1 MSADSEAH
9 SKSSHPLKN
18 LFTRI
23 SRGVG
28 SREEDGL
35 LGDFTVTRR
44 VIPISA
50 LAVVIGVACAYV
62 ALVLLRLIGLFT
74 NLFYYQR
81 WSFAFVSPAHHHL
94 GYWAVLVPIIGGLIV
109 GVMARFGSEKIRG
122 HGMPEAIEAILLRG
136 SRVSPRVA
144 LFKPVSAA
152 VAIGSGGPFGAE
164 GPIIMTGGAVGSLIA
179 QFFHLTD
186 TERKTLLVA
195 GAAAGMSAV
204 FAAPVASV
212 LLAVELLLFEW
223 KPRSLIPVALASA
236 VSAATR
242 WHLLGLGPVFPTA
255 QHDPFVSSRV
265 LAGCALVGLFAGL
278 LAATLSAAVYKVED
292 TFEHVPMH
300 WMWWPALGGIA
311 IGVGGLIFPPAL
323 GVGYDV
329 IAELVGGNIVW
340 HMVLGILLVKSTMWA
355 LSLGSGTSGGIVAP
369 LLMMGAAVGAAS
381 AHFLP
386 DHGPGFYPLVGMGA
400 VLAGAIGAPLTGVVF
415 SLELTHDVNMLLP
428 LLVGCA
434 LSHTFSTLFLRRS
447 ILTEKISRRGYHLSR
462 EYSVDP
468 LEVVFAREAMRTNIV
483 AFPAQVSLADL
494 GEALKTERKRG
505 QYLYPVVGDDHAL
518 MGVLTRRDVQE
529 LLSKHSAGAAG
540 SISLA
545 EVVKP
550 DPVVAYPDEPLR
562 ALAQRM
568 AQTGITRFPVIERR
582 IERRKQPRPGLGA
595 GGHGKLV
602 GVIGLADLLKG
613 RVLNLEAERHRER
626 VLPIRIF
633 FPLQF
638 SGRETDGDGSPAD
651 R

>member
-1 MSADSEAH
+1 MTAPDDHKSN
-9 SKSSHPLKN
+9 SKLRDV
-18 LFTRI
+18 LQRL

-44 VIPISA
+44 VIPISF

-62 ALVLLRLIGLFT
+62 ALFLLRLIGLFT

-81 WSFAFVSPAHHHL
+81 WSFDFASPAHHHL
-94 GYWAVLVPIIGGLIV
+94 GYWALLVPIVGGVIV
-109 GVMARFGSEKIRG
+109 GIMARFGSEKIRG

-144 LFKPVSAA
+144 FYKPISAA

-204 FAAPVASV
+204 FAAPVTSV

-242 WHLLGLGPVFPTA
+242 WHLLGLGPVFPTG
-255 QHDPFVSSRV
+255 QHDAFLSARV
-265 LAGCALVGLFAGL
+265 LAGCALVGLCAGV
-278 LAATLSAAVYKVED
+278 LAAVLSAAIYKVED
-292 TFEHVPMH
+292 TFEHFPVH
-300 WMWWPALGGIA
+300 WMWWPAIGGVA
-311 IGVGGLIFPPAL
+311 IGIGGLIFPPAL

-329 IAELVGGNIVW
+329 IADLVGGNIAW
-340 HMVLGILLVKSTMWA
+340 HLVLGILLVKSTMWA

-369 LLMMGAAVGAAS
+369 LLMMGAAVGAAG

-386 DHGPGFYPLVGMGA
+386 VQGAGFYPLVGMGA
-400 VLAGAIGAPLTGVVF
+400 ILAGAIGAPLTGIVF
-415 SLELTHDVNMLLP
+415 ALELTHDVNMLLP
-428 LLVGCA
+428 LLIGCA
-434 LSHTFSTLFLRRS
+434 LAHAFSTLFLRRS

-468 LEVVFAREAMRTNIV
+468 LEIVFAREAMRSNIV
-483 AFPAQVSLADL
+483 AFPANVSLADL
-494 GEALKTERKRG
+494 GDALNTERKRG
-505 QYLYPVVGDDHAL
+505 QYLYPVVGEDHAL
-518 MGVLTRRDVQE
+518 MGVLTRRDVQD
-529 LLSKHSAGAAG
+529 LLTKHSNAVAAN
-540 SISLA
+540 ISLA
-545 EVVKP
+545 EVVNP
-550 DPVVAYPDEPLR
+550 DPVVAYSDEPLR
-562 ALAQRM
+562 VLAQRM

-582 IERRKQPRPGLGA
+582 EERRKQPRPKLGV

-613 RVLNLEAERHRER
+613 RTLNLEAERHRER
-626 VLPIRIF
+626 VLPIRVF

-638 SGRETDGDGSPAD
+638 SSRESSNGSSES
-651 R
+651 

>member
-1 MSADSEAH
+1 MNVSTGE
-9 SKSSHPLKN
+9 KSNPKLVEFFRW
-18 LFTRI
+18 L

-44 VIPISA
+44 VIPISC
-50 LAVVIGVACAYV
+50 LAIVIGVACAYV
-62 ALVLLRLIGLFT
+62 ALALLRLIGLFT

-81 WSFAFVSPAHHHL
+81 WSFAFSSPAHHHL
-94 GYWAVLVPIIGGLIV
+94 GYWALPVPIVGGIIV
-109 GVMARFGSEKIRG
+109 GLMARFGSDKIRG

-242 WHLLGLGPVFPTA
+242 WHLLGLGPVFPTG
-255 QHDPFVSSRV
+255 QHDAFVGARV
-265 LAGCALVGLFAGL
+265 LIGCALVGLFTGI
-278 LAATLSAAVYKVED
+278 LAAILSAAIYKVED
-292 TFEHVPMH
+292 TFEHVPLH
-300 WMWWPALGGIA
+300 WMWWPALGGVA
-311 IGVGGLIFPPAL
+311 IGIGGLIFPPAL

-329 IAELVGGNIVW
+329 IADLVGGNVAW
-340 HMVLGILLVKSTMWA
+340 HLVLGILLVKSTMWA

-369 LLMMGAAVGAAS
+369 LLMMGAAIGAAA

-386 DHGPGFYPLVGMGA
+386 AQGPGFYPLVGMGA
-400 VLAGAIGAPLTGVVF
+400 ILAGAIGAPITGIVF
-415 SLELTHDVNMLLP
+415 ALELTHDVNMLLP

-434 LSHTFSTLFLRRS
+434 LAHAFSTLFLRRS

-483 AFPAQVSLADL
+483 AFSANVSLADL
-494 GEALKTERKRG
+494 GEALNTERKRG
-505 QYLYPVVGDDHAL
+505 QYLYPVVGEDHAL

-529 LLSKHSAGAAG
+529 LLAKHSQSGGA
-540 SISLA
+540 SIPLVD
-545 EVVKP
+545 VVKP
-550 DPVVAYPDEPLR
+550 APVVAYSDEPLR
-562 ALAQRM
+562 VLAQRM

-582 IERRKQPRPGLGA
+582 VERRKQRRTSLGA

-613 RVLNLEAERHRER
+613 RVLDLEAERHRER

-633 FPLQF
+633 FPLRF
-638 SGRETDGDGSPAD
+638 RGAADHGPSPTA
-651 R
+651 

>member
-1 MSADSEAH
+1 MNVAASEKPPH
-9 SKSSHPLKN
+9 SKLGG
-18 LFTRI
+18 FFRQMAQGI
-23 SRGVG
+23 G
-28 SREEDGL
+28 SREEVGL
-35 LGDFTVTRR
+35 LGDFTVTGRI
-44 VIPISA
+44 VPITA

-81 WSFAFVSPAHHHL
+81 WNLEFVSPAHHHL
-94 GYWAVLVPIIGGLIV
+94 GYWALLVPIVGGLIV
-109 GVMARFGSEKIRG
+109 GLMARFGSDKIRG

-144 LFKPVSAA
+144 VFKPISAA

-186 TERKTLLVA
+186 SERKTLLVA

-242 WHLLGLGPVFPTA
+242 WHLLGLGPVFPTG
-255 QHDPFVSSRV
+255 QHDLFVSARV
-265 LAGCALVGLFAGL
+265 LAGCALVGLCAGV
-278 LAATLSAAVYKVED
+278 LAAALSAAIYKVED
-292 TFEHVPMH
+292 TFEHVPLH
-300 WMWWPALGGIA
+300 WMWWPGLGGVA
-311 IGVGGLIFPPAL
+311 IGIGGLIFPPAL

-329 IAELVGGNIVW
+329 IADLIAGNIVW
-340 HMVLGILLVKSTMWA
+340 HLVLGILLVKSTMWA

-369 LLMMGAAVGAAS
+369 LLMMGAALGAGA

-386 DHGPGFYPLVGMGA
+386 AHGPGFYPLVGMGA
-400 VLAGAIGAPLTGVVF
+400 VLAGAIGAPLTGIVF
-415 SLELTHDVNMLLP
+415 SIELTHDINMLLP

-434 LSHTFSTLFLRRS
+434 LAHTFSTLFLRRS

-468 LEVVFAREAMRTNIV
+468 LEIVFAREAMRTNIV
-483 AFPAQVSLADL
+483 AFPASVSLAEL
-494 GEALKTERKRG
+494 GEALNTERQRG
-505 QYLYPVVGDDHAL
+505 QYLYPVVGEDHAL
-518 MGVLTRRDVQE
+518 MGVLTRREVQE
-529 LLSKHSAGAAG
+529 LLTKYSNATAA
-540 SISLA
+540 SVSLS
-545 EVVKP
+545 EVVHP
-550 DPVVAYPDEPLR
+550 DPVLAYADEPLR

-568 AQTGITRFPVIERR
+568 ADTGITRFPVVERR
-582 IERRKQPRPGLGA
+582 EDRRKHVRPKLGA

-602 GVIGLADLLKG
+602 GMIGLVDLLKG
-613 RVLNLEAERHRER
+613 RVQNLEAERHRER
-626 VLPIRIF
+626 VLPIRVF

-638 SGRETDGDGSPAD
+638 SGSRPPNNGSSKQS
-651 R
+651 

>member
-1 MSADSEAH
+1 MSTPPAQP
-9 SKSSHPLKN
+9 SKSKVADFLRRLSH
-18 LFTRI
+18 
-23 SRGVG
+23 GVG

-35 LGDFTVTRR
+35 LGDFTVGIR
-44 VIPISA
+44 VVPISF
-50 LAVVIGVACAYV
+50 LAVAIGVACAYV
-62 ALVLLRLIGLFT
+62 ALLLLRLIGLFT

-81 WSFAFVSPAHHHL
+81 WSFEFSSPAHHHL
-94 GYWAVLVPIIGGLIV
+94 GYWAVLVPVVGGVIV
-109 GVMARFGSEKIRG
+109 GFMARFGSDKIRG
-122 HGMPEAIEAILLRG
+122 HGMPEAIEAIMLRG
-136 SRVSPRVA
+136 SRISPRVA

-186 TERKTLLVA
+186 TECKTLLVA
-195 GAAAGMSAV
+195 GAAAGMAAV

-236 VSAATR
+236 VSGATR

-255 QHDPFVSSRV
+255 QHDPFASARV
-265 LAGCALVGLFAGL
+265 LAGCALVGLCAGV
-278 LAATLSAAVYKVED
+278 LAALLSAAIYKVED
-292 TFEHVPMH
+292 TFEHVPLH
-300 WMWWPALGGIA
+300 WMWWPAIGGLA
-311 IGVGGLIFPPAL
+311 IGIGGVIFPPAL

-329 IAELVGGNIVW
+329 IADLIAGNMVW
-340 HMVLGILLVKSTMWA
+340 HLVLGILLVKSTMWA

-369 LLMMGAAVGAAS
+369 LLMMGAALGAAF

-386 DHGPGFYPLVGMGA
+386 HTGAGFYPLVGMGA
-400 VLAGAIGAPLTGVVF
+400 VLAGAIGAPLTGIVF
-415 SLELTHDVNMLLP
+415 SIELTHDINMLLP

-434 LSHTFSTLFLRRS
+434 LAHTFSSLFLRRS
-447 ILTEKISRRGYHLSR
+447 ILTEKISRRGYHLTR

-483 AFPAQVSLADL
+483 AFPANVSLAEL
-494 GEALKTERKRG
+494 GEALNTERKRG
-505 QYLYPVVGDDHAL
+505 QYLYPVVGENHAL

-529 LLSKHSAGAAG
+529 LMSKHSEAAAA

-545 EVVKP
+545 EVVHP
-550 DPVVAYPDEPLR
+550 NPVVAYSDEPLR

-568 AQTGITRFPVIERR
+568 AQTGLTRFPVIERR
-582 IERRKQPRPGLGA
+582 EERRKSPRPALGA

-613 RVLNLEAERHRER
+613 RSLNLEAERHRER
-626 VLPIRIF
+626 VLPLRIF

-638 SGRETDGDGSPAD
+638 SGSQHGNDGSGDEA
-651 R
+651 

>member
-1 MSADSEAH
+1 MNVSAEEGSG
-9 SKSSHPLKN
+9 SKVAGFLRRLSH
-18 LFTRI
+18 
-23 SRGVG
+23 GVG

-44 VIPISA
+44 VLPISL
-50 LAVVIGVACAYV
+50 LAVAIGVACAYV
-62 ALVLLRLIGLFT
+62 ALFLLRLIGLFT

-94 GYWAVLVPIIGGLIV
+94 GYWALLVPIIGGLIV

-186 TERKTLLVA
+186 SERKTLLVA

-236 VSAATR
+236 VAAATR
-242 WHLLGLGPVFPTA
+242 WHLLGLGPVFPTG
-255 QHDPFVSSRV
+255 QHNAFVDARV
-265 LAGCALVGLFAGL
+265 LAGCALVGLSAGV
-278 LAATLSAAVYKVED
+278 LAAILSASIYKVED

-300 WMWWPALGGIA
+300 WMWWPAIGGIA

-329 IAELVGGNIVW
+329 IADLVGGNIGW
-340 HMVLGILLVKSTMWA
+340 HLVLGILLVKSTMWA

-369 LLMMGAAVGAAS
+369 LLMMGAAVGAAM

-386 DHGPGFYPLVGMGA
+386 AQGAGFYPLVGMGA
-400 VLAGAIGAPLTGVVF
+400 ILAGAIGAPLTGIVF
-415 SLELTHDVNMLLP
+415 ALELTHDVNMLLP

-434 LSHTFSTLFLRRS
+434 LAHAFSSLFLRRS
-447 ILTEKISRRGYHLSR
+447 ILTEKISRRGYHLTR

-483 AFPAQVSLADL
+483 AFPANVSLADL
-494 GEALKTERKRG
+494 GEALNTERKRG

-529 LLSKHSAGAAG
+529 LLAKFSDSGSAN
-540 SISLA
+540 ISLA

-550 DPVVAYPDEPLR
+550 DPVIAYPDEPLR

-582 IERRKQPRPGLGA
+582 EERRKQARPALGA

-613 RVLNLEAERHRER
+613 RTLNLEAERHRER
-626 VLPIRIF
+626 VLPIRVF
-633 FPLQF
+633 FPLKF
-638 SGRETDGDGSPAD
+638 SNDPTGNSGRP
-651 R
+651 

>member
-1 MSADSEAH
+1 MSTPPAQP
-9 SKSSHPLKN
+9 SKSKVADFLRRLSH
-18 LFTRI
+18 
-23 SRGVG
+23 GVG

-35 LGDFTVTRR
+35 LGDFTVGIR
-44 VIPISA
+44 VVPISF
-50 LAVVIGVACAYV
+50 LAVAIGVACAYV
-62 ALVLLRLIGLFT
+62 ALLLLRLIGLFT

-81 WSFAFVSPAHHHL
+81 WSFEFSSPAHHHL
-94 GYWAVLVPIIGGLIV
+94 GYWAVLVPVVGGVIV
-109 GVMARFGSEKIRG
+109 GFMARFGSDKIRG
-122 HGMPEAIEAILLRG
+122 HGMPEAIEAIMLRG
-136 SRVSPRVA
+136 SRISPRVA

-195 GAAAGMSAV
+195 GAAAGMAAV

-236 VSAATR
+236 VSGATR

-255 QHDPFVSSRV
+255 QHDPFASARV
-265 LAGCALVGLFAGL
+265 LAGCALVGLCAGV
-278 LAATLSAAVYKVED
+278 LAALLSAAIYKVED
-292 TFEHVPMH
+292 TFEHVPLH
-300 WMWWPALGGIA
+300 WMWWPAIGGLA
-311 IGVGGLIFPPAL
+311 IGIGGVIFPPAL

-329 IAELVGGNIVW
+329 IADLIAGNMVW
-340 HMVLGILLVKSTMWA
+340 HLVLGILLVKSTMWA

-369 LLMMGAAVGAAS
+369 LLMMGAALGAAF

-386 DHGPGFYPLVGMGA
+386 HTGAGFYPLVGMGA
-400 VLAGAIGAPLTGVVF
+400 VLAGAIGAPLTGIVF
-415 SLELTHDVNMLLP
+415 SIELTHDINMLLP

-434 LSHTFSTLFLRRS
+434 LAHTFSSLFLRRS
-447 ILTEKISRRGYHLSR
+447 ILTEKISRRGYHLTR

-483 AFPAQVSLADL
+483 AFPANVSLAEL
-494 GEALKTERKRG
+494 GEALNTERKRG
-505 QYLYPVVGDDHAL
+505 QYLYPVVGENHAL

-529 LLSKHSAGAAG
+529 LMSKHSEAAAA

-545 EVVKP
+545 EVVHP
-550 DPVVAYPDEPLR
+550 NPVVAYSDEPLR

-568 AQTGITRFPVIERR
+568 AQTGLTRFPVIERR
-582 IERRKQPRPGLGA
+582 EERRKSPRPALGA

-613 RVLNLEAERHRER
+613 RSLNLEAERHRER
-626 VLPIRIF
+626 VLPLRIF

-638 SGRETDGDGSPAD
+638 SGSQHGNDGSGDEA
-651 R
+651 

>member
-1 MSADSEAH
+1 MNVPSRR
-9 SKSSHPLKN
+9 SKVFEFFDHL
-18 LFTRI
+18 

-44 VIPISA
+44 VIPISL
-50 LAVVIGVACAYV
+50 LAITIGVVCAYV
-62 ALVLLRLIGLFT
+62 ALALLRLIGLFT

-81 WSFAFVSPAHHHL
+81 WSFEFVSPAHHHL
-94 GYWAVLVPIIGGLIV
+94 GYWAVLVPIVGGILV
-109 GVMARFGSEKIRG
+109 GLMARFGSEKIRG

-152 VAIGSGGPFGAE
+152 VSIGSGGPFGAE

-242 WHLLGLGPVFPTA
+242 WHLLGLGPVFPTGL
-255 QHDPFVSSRV
+255 HNPFVGASV
-265 LAGCALVGLFAGL
+265 LAGCALVGLLAGI
-278 LAATLSAAVYKVED
+278 LAAILSAAIYKVED
-292 TFEHVPMH
+292 TFEHAPLH
-300 WMWWPALGGIA
+300 WMWWPALGGVA
-311 IGVGGLIFPPAL
+311 IGIGGLIFPPAL

-329 IAELVGGNIVW
+329 IGELIGGNITW
-340 HMVLGILLVKSTMWA
+340 HLVLGILLVKTTMWA

-386 DHGPGFYPLVGMGA
+386 VQGPGFYPLVGMGA
-400 VLAGAIGAPLTGVVF
+400 VLAGAIGAPLTGIVF

-428 LLVGCA
+428 LLIGCA
-434 LSHTFSTLFLRRS
+434 LAHAFSTLFLRRS

-468 LEVVFAREAMRTNIV
+468 LEIVFAREAMRTNIV
-483 AFPAQVSLADL
+483 AFPANVSLADL
-494 GEALKTERKRG
+494 GEALSTERKRG
-505 QYLYPVVGDDHAL
+505 QYLYPVVGEGQAL

-529 LLSKHSAGAAG
+529 LLTKHSDGAAA

-545 EVVKP
+545 EVVHP

-568 AQTGITRFPVIERR
+568 AETGITRFPVIERR
-582 IERRKQPRPGLGA
+582 AERRKQPRPELGE

-602 GVIGLADLLKG
+602 GVIGLGDLLKG
-613 RVLNLEAERHRER
+613 RTMNLEAERHRER
-626 VLPIRIF
+626 VLPIRVF
-633 FPLQF
+633 FPLRF
-638 SGRETDGDGSPAD
+638 SGRGTGSNGTPKD
-651 R
+651 S

>member
-1 MSADSEAH
+1 MSTPPAQP
-9 SKSSHPLKN
+9 SKSKVADFLRRLSH
-18 LFTRI
+18 
-23 SRGVG
+23 GVG

-35 LGDFTVTRR
+35 LGDFTVGIR
-44 VIPISA
+44 VVPISF
-50 LAVVIGVACAYV
+50 LAVAIGVACAYV
-62 ALVLLRLIGLFT
+62 ALLLLRLIGLFT

-81 WSFAFVSPAHHHL
+81 WSFEFSSPAHHHL
-94 GYWAVLVPIIGGLIV
+94 GYWAVLVPVVGGVIV
-109 GVMARFGSEKIRG
+109 GLMARFGSDKIRG
-122 HGMPEAIEAILLRG
+122 HGMPEAIEAIMLRG
-136 SRVSPRVA
+136 SRISPRVA

-186 TERKTLLVA
+186 SERKTLLVA
-195 GAAAGMSAV
+195 GAAAGMAAV

-255 QHDPFVSSRV
+255 QHDPFVTARV
-265 LAGCALVGLFAGL
+265 LAGCALVGLCAGL
-278 LAATLSAAVYKVED
+278 LAATLSAAIYKVED
-292 TFEHVPMH
+292 TFEHVPLH
-300 WMWWPALGGIA
+300 WMWWPAIGGLA

-329 IAELVGGNIVW
+329 IADLIAGNIVW
-340 HMVLGILLVKSTMWA
+340 HLVLGILLVKSTMWA

-369 LLMMGAAVGAAS
+369 LLMMGAALGAGF

-386 DHGPGFYPLVGMGA
+386 HTAAGFYPLVGMGA
-400 VLAGAIGAPLTGVVF
+400 VLAGAIGAPLTGIVF
-415 SLELTHDVNMLLP
+415 SIELTHDINMLLP

-434 LSHTFSTLFLRRS
+434 LAHTFSTLFLRRS
-447 ILTEKISRRGYHLSR
+447 ILTEKISRRGYHLTR

-483 AFPAQVSLADL
+483 AFPANVSLAEL
-494 GEALKTERKRG
+494 GEALNTERKRG
-505 QYLYPVVGDDHAL
+505 QYLYPVVGENHAL

-529 LLSKHSAGAAG
+529 LMRKHSEAAAA

-545 EVVKP
+545 EVVHP
-550 DPVVAYPDEPLR
+550 DPVVAYSDEPLR

-568 AQTGITRFPVIERR
+568 AQTGLTRFPVIERR
-582 IERRKQPRPGLGA
+582 EERRKSSRPVLGA

-613 RVLNLEAERHRER
+613 RSLNLEAERHRER
-626 VLPIRIF
+626 VLPLRIF

-638 SGRETDGDGSPAD
+638 SGSHHGNDGSGDEA
-651 R
+651 